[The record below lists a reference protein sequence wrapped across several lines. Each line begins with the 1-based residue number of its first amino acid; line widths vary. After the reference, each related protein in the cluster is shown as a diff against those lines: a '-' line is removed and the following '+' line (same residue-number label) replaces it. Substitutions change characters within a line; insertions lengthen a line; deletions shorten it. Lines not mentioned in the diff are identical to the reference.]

1 MYTNIAIDVY
11 GWTAWNIACTCV
23 VYYVRSETNKRMNEV
38 AHWSSLQRSSNR
50 MHIIWTTLNN
60 SRNFPTDA
68 RWELY
73 EDDNDNADNNNNN
86 PFRHHFLSFC
96 TLYVGNS
103 IQVLLKAI
111 STLLLLAK
119 NKRKMN
125 SNFYFRRWWNRLQ
138 LLLSPIWGF
147 NICSLISF
155 SDKKNC
161 FFLFFAFSYFSNIN
175 SHCYLNRTHFVFT
188 SIHHLKKWLSNS
200 EVCK

>member
-86 PFRHHFLSFC
+86 PFRHHFFHFVRYMSAI
-96 TLYVGNS
+96 LYKFYWKPFLLCCCWRRTKEKWIPIS
-103 IQVLLKAI
+103 IFDDDEIDYSYYYHQSGDSI
-111 STLLLLAK
+111 SARLFL
-119 NKRKMN
+119 
-125 SNFYFRRWWNRLQ
+125 FRT
-138 LLLSPIWGF
+138 
-147 NICSLISF
+147 
-155 SDKKNC
+155 KKNC

-188 SIHHLKKWLSNS
+188 SIHHIKKWLSNS